1 MTGESPQPEQ
11 QEHLGRVAGVE
22 RRVLEELVR
31 LMPQRFPHAHPPVRN
46 VNVLHEERLTFG
58 HRVADRFA
66 DTVGSWRFIIIQSL
80 ILVAWI
86 ILNVVAWVHH
96 WDPYPFILLNLTLSF
111 QAAYAAPIIMMSQN
125 RQEAKDRLRAE
136 ADYEVNQKA
145 EDEIK
150 LILQHLEYQDELML
164 QILHRI
170 DTEVAKTAS
179 A

>member
-1 MTGESPQPEQ
+1 MGESPQSGQ
-11 QEHLGRVAGVE
+11 QEYQGRVEGVE
-22 RRVLEELVR
+22 RRALEELAR
-31 LMPQRFPHAHPPVRN
+31 LVPERFHHEHPPVRN

-66 DTVGSWRFIIIQSL
+66 DVVGSWRFIITQSIIL
-80 ILVAWI
+80 IAWI
-86 ILNVVAWVHH
+86 ILNVAAWIHH

-164 QILHRI
+164 QILHRLE
-170 DTEVAKTAS
+170 TEQLKAAS
-179 A
+179 G